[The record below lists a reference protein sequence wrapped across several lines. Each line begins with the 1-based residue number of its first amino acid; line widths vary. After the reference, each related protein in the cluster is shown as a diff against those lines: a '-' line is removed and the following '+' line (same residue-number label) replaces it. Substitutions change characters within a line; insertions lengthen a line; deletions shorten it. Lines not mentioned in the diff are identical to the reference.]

1 MEAQTGFRDQRGTI
15 DGLFTTFMSLHKRR
29 EHGLETWALF
39 IDLVKAFD
47 TVPREALFA
56 VLRRFGIPDHFVNV
70 IIRLHENALIK
81 VKIGSVEEK
90 VKSSIGV
97 RQGSCEG
104 PVLFLF
110 IMQAAMETMQWP
122 VPKPQ
127 FRTRADG
134 VTSGERSARSK
145 ELQALTFGRHS
156 VQTIALSFS
165 RLVLTSSPEPVACL
179 ITSGSS
185 GCRCMWVPEIRLRKP
200 RRCSFRPHVLAL
212 QTRRPLTTLSALTY
226 WRGYWRGSGF
236 SQFHN

>member
-70 IIRLHENALIK
+70 IIRLHENAVIK
-81 VKIGSVEEK
+81 VKIGSVEEQIE
-90 VKSSIGV
+90 SSIGV

-110 IMQAAMETMQWP
+110 IMQGHGDDAMAGAQTT
-122 VPKPQ
+122 VPY
-127 FRTRADG
+127 
-134 VTSGERSARSK
+134 
-145 ELQALTFGRHS
+145 
-156 VQTIALSFS
+156 S
-165 RLVLTSSPEPVACL
+165 R
-179 ITSGSS
+179 
-185 GCRCMWVPEIRLRKP
+185 
-200 RRCSFRPHVLAL
+200 RRCHVRRAL
-212 QTRRPLTTLSALTY
+212 RT
-226 WRGYWRGSGF
+226 
-236 SQFHN
+236 

>member
-1 MEAQTGFRDQRGTI
+1 MLVRRLQIVMEECGIEAQTGFRDQRGTI

-47 TVPREALFA
+47 TVPRKALFA

-70 IIRLHENALIK
+70 IIRLHENAVMK
-81 VKIGSVEEK
+81 VKIGSFEEQVE
-90 VKSSIGV
+90 SSIGV

-127 FRTRADG
+127 FRQFSTNLK
-134 VTSGERSARSK
+134 SG
-145 ELQALTFGRHS
+145 
-156 VQTIALSFS
+156 
-165 RLVLTSSPEPVACL
+165 
-179 ITSGSS
+179 
-185 GCRCMWVPEIRLRKP
+185 
-200 RRCSFRPHVLAL
+200 
-212 QTRRPLTTLSALTY
+212 
-226 WRGYWRGSGF
+226 
-236 SQFHN
+236 